1 MSKKLIKPTEAELA
15 ILQVLWQRGPSSV
28 RDVHDVLS
36 GSRETGY
43 TTTLK
48 LMQIMLDKS
57 LVKRNAEARSHI
69 YEAGV
74 QEADVQ
80 SQLLSRFVDSTFR
93 GSASQLVLQ
102 ALGNHK
108 ASKKELEEIKALIEQ
123 IEKNRK
129 P

>member
-1 MSKKLIKPTEAELA
+1 MSKKLIKPTDAELE

-28 RDVHDVLS
+28 RDVHDILS

-48 LMQIMLDKS
+48 LMQIMLDKG

-80 SQLLSRFVDSTFR
+80 SQLLRRFVDSTFR
-93 GSASQLVLQ
+93 GSASQLVMQ

-123 IEKNRK
+123 IEKSRK

>member
-1 MSKKLIKPTEAELA
+1 MSKKLIKPTDAELA

-28 RDVHDVLS
+28 RDVHDILS
-36 GSRETGY
+36 DSRETGY

-48 LMQIMLDKS
+48 LMQIMLEKG

-80 SQLLSRFVDSTFR
+80 SQLLSRFLDSTFR
-93 GSASQLVLQ
+93 GSASQLILQ

-108 ASKKELEEIKALIEQ
+108 ASKKELEQIKALIEQ

>member
-1 MSKKLIKPTEAELA
+1 MSNKQIKPTEAELA
-15 ILQVLWQRGPSSV
+15 ILQILWQRGPSSV
-28 RDVHDVLS
+28 REVHDALS

-48 LMQIMLDKS
+48 LMQIMLDKG
-57 LVKRNAEARSHI
+57 LVKRNAESRSHI

-74 QEADVQ
+74 GEKDVQ
-80 SQLLSRFVDSTFR
+80 SQMLSRFVDSTFR

>member
-1 MSKKLIKPTEAELA
+1 MSKKLIKPTEAELE
-15 ILQVLWQRGPSSV
+15 ILQILWQRGPSSV
-28 RDVHDVLS
+28 RDVHDILS
-36 GSRETGY
+36 DSRETGY

-48 LMQIMLDKS
+48 LMQIMLEKG

-74 QEADVQ
+74 QESDVQ
-80 SQLLSRFVDSTFR
+80 SQLLSRFLDSTFR
-93 GSASQLVLQ
+93 GSASQLILQ

-108 ASKKELEEIKALIEQ
+108 ASKKELEQIKALIDQ
-123 IEKNRK
+123 IEKKQK

>member
-1 MSKKLIKPTEAELA
+1 MSKKLIKPTEGELE
-15 ILQVLWQRGPSSV
+15 ILQVLWANGPSSV
-28 RDVHDVLS
+28 RDVHEILAAQ
-36 GSRETGY
+36 RETGY

-48 LMQIMLDKS
+48 LMQIMLDKG
-57 LVKRNAEARSHI
+57 LVKRNADARTHI

-74 QEADVQ
+74 READVQ

-108 ASKKELEEIKALIEQ
+108 ASKKELEEIKALIEK
-123 IEKNRK
+123 IEKNQR